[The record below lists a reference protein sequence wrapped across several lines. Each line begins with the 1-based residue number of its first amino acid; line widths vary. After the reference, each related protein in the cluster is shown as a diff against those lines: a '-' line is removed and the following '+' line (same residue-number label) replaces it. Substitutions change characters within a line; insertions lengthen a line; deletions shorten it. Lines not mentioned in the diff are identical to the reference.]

1 MLRIKNWSDFQHY
14 KDRAPPWVKLHHSLL
29 DDFEFHCLPDAS
41 KALAPM
47 LWLLASENLDG
58 SIPDDLTKV
67 AFRLRTTVDDI
78 QKALKPLIDKGF
90 VVTDSNALADC
101 YQCALPETETETEAE
116 TEARKPTVSPVKQRN
131 PKYPKPDDVE
141 QSVWDDFVSH
151 RKRKRGA
158 VTDLVMQSIRSEAEK
173 AGWSLNDALKEIIV
187 CNWQTFK
194 AEYRSKGNSSKT
206 VVDNFEGAV

>member
-1 MLRIKNWSDFQHY
+1 MLRIKNWSEFQHY

-29 DDFEFHCLPDAS
+29 DNFEFHSLPVAS

-58 SIPDDLTKV
+58 SISDDLSKV
-67 AFRLRTTVDDI
+67 AFRLRTSVSDVQT
-78 QKALKPLIDKGF
+78 ALKPLLDKGF
-90 VVTDSNALADC
+90 VVSDSNVLADC
-101 YQCALPETETETEAE
+101 QQCALPETETETE

-131 PKYPKPDDVE
+131 PKHPKPDDVE
-141 QSVWDDFVSH
+141 QSVWDDFVAH

-158 VTDLVMQSIRSEAEK
+158 ITALVMQSIQREAEK
-173 AGWSLNDALKEIIV
+173 AGWSLNDALKEIVV

-194 AEYRSKGNSSKT
+194 AEYRNKGVAKT
-206 VVDNFEGAV
+206 EALAQVDY

>member
-1 MLRIKNWSDFQHY
+1 MLKIKNWSDFQHY

-29 DDFEFHCLPDAS
+29 DNFEFHCLPVAS

-58 SIPDDLTKV
+58 SIPDDLTEI
-67 AFRLRTTVDDI
+67 AFRLRTTADDV
-78 QKALKPLIDKGF
+78 QKALKPLIEKGF
-90 VVTDSNALADC
+90 VVSDSNVLADC
-101 YQCALPETETETEAE
+101 YQYALPETETETE
-116 TEARKPTVSPVKQRN
+116 TDMRKPTVSPVKQRN

-158 VTDLVMQSIRSEAEK
+158 ITDLVMQSIQSEAAK

-194 AEYRSKGNSSKT
+194 AEYRNKSAAKT
-206 VVDNFEGAV
+206 ETIAQVIF

>member
-14 KDRAPPWVKLHHSLL
+14 KDRAPPWVKLHHALL
-29 DDFEFHCLPDAS
+29 DDFEFHCLPVAS
-41 KALAPM
+41 RAIAPM

-58 SIPDDLTKV
+58 SISDDLTKV
-67 AFRLRTTVDDI
+67 AFRLRMTIEDVQI
-78 QKALKPLIDKGF
+78 ALKPLIDKGF
-90 VVTDSNALADC
+90 VVSDSNVLADC
-101 YQCALPETETETEAE
+101 KQHALPETETETE
-116 TEARKPTVSPVKQRN
+116 TEARKPTVSPVKQSN

-141 QSVWDDFVSH
+141 QSVWDDFVAH

-158 VTDLVMQSIRSEAEK
+158 ITDLVMQSIQREANK

-194 AEYRSKGNSSKT
+194 AEYRNKSTAKT
-206 VVDNFEGAV
+206 EATSEVLY